1 MSDRVQK
8 STVEALDRTLKENR
22 ELRRLMFETE
32 KKPATFRHCQY
43 CGRAVCE
50 CGLEGFAED

>member
-22 ELRRLMFETE
+22 ELRRAMFETE
-32 KKPATFRHCQY
+32 KKPATFRHCQL

-50 CGLEGFAED
+50 CGLDDYRE